1 MTVSTEDSSENT
13 SVLSGDVGDDSQD
26 MAFVAQDDSGDSNAN
41 DTEANDGSGIEAV
54 PEPVGPDSGEAEQ
67 DAAPAEIE
75 KMQETLQELLSRTQ
89 AVSSGID
96 ALSRDTARRIDVLSS
111 DTANLSTQIA
121 GISGMCGML
130 IQEDDSTASGVGTKN
145 FLSKSVLFSAV
156 FILIL
161 LVAFQVYTYVSLIKI
176 QRLQNVTGSSLLGNF
191 SSLTTKLADFDK
203 KMALA
208 LEKPVQQEHAQHN
221 PAVTETPGTEAHVP
235 GDVEPVL
242 VTPVAEKLN
251 KLRNGLPEKK
261 LIRKETGDWFI
272 YNKKGSESIADVE
285 VIKTLNEAY
294 TKIGRA
300 MKTKIPLP
308 AHNAVCLLKP
318 DGKGGTL
325 VVMTGEFIP

>member
-1 MTVSTEDSSENT
+1 MTDSTEDLSEDT
-13 SVLSGDVGDDSQD
+13 SVLSGEKGDDSQD
-26 MAFVAQDDSGDSNAN
+26 MEFSVQDVPANSNTIATEDNDESGNED
-41 DTEANDGSGIEAV
+41 V
-54 PEPVGPDSGEAEQ
+54 PDPIAPDSGEAEQ
-67 DAAPAEIE
+67 GADLAEIR
-75 KMQETLQELLSRTQ
+75 KMQETLQDLMARAN
-89 AVSSGID
+89 AVSSGLD
-96 ALSRDTARRIDVLSS
+96 SLSNDTARRLDTLSS
-111 DTANLSTQIA
+111 DTANLATQIA

-130 IQEDDSTASGVGTKN
+130 IQEDDSSDSGASTKN
-145 FLSKSVLFSAV
+145 FLSKSFLFSAV
-156 FILIL
+156 FILVL
-161 LVAFQVYTYVSLIKI
+161 LVAFQVYTYVSLVKI
-176 QRLQNVTGSSLLGNF
+176 QRLQNVAGSSLVGNL
-191 SSLTTKLADFDK
+191 SALNTKLADFDK

-208 LEKPVQQEHAQHN
+208 PEKPVQQEHAQHN
-221 PAVTETPGTEAHVP
+221 PAATETVGAEAHAS
-235 GDVEPVL
+235 GDAEPVV

-251 KLRNGLPEKK
+251 RIRNGLPEKK

-285 VIKTLNEAY
+285 VIKALNEAY